1 MLNIAVI
8 MILVRWLYY
17 SKTRRKDYLF
27 TYILISSIVF
37 LLCFLLESVKLQIG
51 FALGMFAIFG
61 IIRYRT
67 DALPIKEMTYL
78 FLIIGVSVINALTN
92 TETSL
97 VDLLFSNFVIIFI
110 TYGLEKVWLLKHE
123 SSKLIIYEKIN
134 LIKEENYEELLKD
147 LQERTGIKKI
157 NRVEVGKINF
167 LRDICD
173 LTIYYYTDKINKGHV
188 QIKIIQEMMRMTT
201 KKLVLLFLLI
211 CTTSISFS
219 QDDFGIWYS
228 ISAEKKLVKNLELD
242 LDANVRTYDNAS
254 KIEEAF
260 FDIGLTYK
268 FNKYLSA
275 AASYRFTEFK
285 EDDDQFHP
293 RHKWF
298 ADLKGKLPIGDF
310 DYICPVEISAT
321 LQNIF

>member
-1 MLNIAVI
+1 MDLLVPEAVNIAGVHIIDVPGFIEFVLRFFLNTIVI
-8 MILVRWLYY
+8 IILVRWLYY

-37 LLCFLLESVKLQIG
+37 LLCFLLANVKLQIG

-92 TETSL
+92 AETSL

-110 TYGLEKVWLLKHE
+110 TFGLEKLWLIKHE

-134 LIKEENYEELLKD
+134 LIREDKYDELVKD

-173 LTIYYYTDKINKGHV
+173 LTIYYYSDSIN
-188 QIKIIQEMMRMTT
+188 
-201 KKLVLLFLLI
+201 
-211 CTTSISFS
+211 
-219 QDDFGIWYS
+219 QDH
-228 ISAEKKLVKNLELD
+228 AP
-242 LDANVRTYDNAS
+242 
-254 KIEEAF
+254 
-260 FDIGLTYK
+260 
-268 FNKYLSA
+268 NKS
-275 AASYRFTEFK
+275 SNN
-285 EDDDQFHP
+285 DDD
-293 RHKWF
+293 
-298 ADLKGKLPIGDF
+298 DD
-310 DYICPVEISAT
+310 
-321 LQNIF
+321 